1 MAYLGDSID
10 AHLAE
15 AAGNDPVLFH
25 ALRAAFV
32 ESVERQIDLLGR
44 SRCDANWQMAAMRLK
59 GVAASFHA
67 TGLIQLAEEAVVAAP
82 GDPVALRRIRAWLAD
97 ITQS

>member
-25 ALRAAFV
+25 ELRKAFV
-32 ESVERQIDLLGR
+32 DSVERQIDLLGR

-67 TGLIQLAEEAVVAAP
+67 TGLMYLAEEAVVAAP

-97 ITQS
+97 IAHV